1 MKDAIST
8 ANLAALSSGEFVG
21 VLADDPDT
29 PLIIK
34 NFHAK
39 LKKDPSDSLP
49 PTELPIIEPVDKDL
63 LNENVNRIRGEIVQL
78 VTTETKRIMT
88 DPALK
93 KFVVKR

>member
-1 MKDAIST
+1 M
-8 ANLAALSSGEFVG
+8 
-21 VLADDPDT
+21 T
-29 PLIIK
+29 P
-34 NFHAK
+34 
-39 LKKDPSDSLP
+39 DSLP

>member
-1 MKDAIST
+1 
-8 ANLAALSSGEFVG
+8 LSSGEFVG

-39 LKKDPSDSLP
+39 LKKELSDNLP

-63 LNENVNRIRGEIVQL
+63 LMENSNRIKSEIVQL
-78 VTTETKRIMT
+78 VATETKRIMT
-88 DPALK
+88 DPALR